1 MPIIPRTAV
10 SLQSAEFIGTEN
22 RFLDGRTSDPV
33 VQVGL
38 APENLEPFTG
48 TRWLVRPVPSRPSSN
63 VILECLGHIDGPR
76 FLDGR
81 TIDGTVGLAPST
93 GEPFS
98 GTRWEV
104 SDTDQ
109 LGVVTLRCLGE
120 STLGKNV
127 RFLSADSLGGTL
139 SLVDGDGGSGSSTRW
154 SVVDGQPVPAG
165 GPGLTSAGSLRSPSL
180 AFAAGGIA
188 GPGFVSMAWQDLEG
202 RIAIM
207 ADVLGSQP
215 FTVSLA
221 NRCTDR
227 PALTRDSVTG
237 KWFLAWTAMD
247 QSINVM
253 SSDDGLVFSDWVRLP
268 GRSMFGP
275 AVAGVHGTPVVAWTD
290 ADTSELKMVNGL
302 GGQVVTLTD
311 GSSGAPETS
320 FSSPALAF
328 FALGDT
334 GFPDEPLVVAW
345 TGTNAEH
352 QLNVSWSDFR
362 GFPPNVNKT
371 TLPSDG
377 SVAATSDNGP
387 SLAFKTGFDG
397 SLMVMGW
404 AGVFSSNYLNI
415 VFTGNFQLFSDK
427 ATFDQVSD
435 TGIAVVDATRAA
447 DGDVFIAWTS
457 ELGIHTAHSKDL
469 PVRPT

>member
-1 MPIIPRTAV
+1 V
-10 SLQSAEFIGTEN
+10 SLKSAEFVGTEN

-38 APENLEPFTG
+38 APANLEPFTG
-48 TRWLVRPVPSRPSSN
+48 TRWLVRPAPSASSSS
-63 VILECLGHIDGPR
+63 VALECLGHIDGPR

-81 TIDGTVGLAPST
+81 TEDGTVGLASST
-93 GEPFS
+93 DEPFS

-104 SDTDQ
+104 ADTDQ
-109 LGVVTLRCLGE
+109 PGVVTLRCLGE
-120 STLGKNV
+120 STKGLNA
-127 RFLSADSLGGTL
+127 RFLSADSLRGTL
-139 SLVDGDGGSGSSTRW
+139 SLVGEDRGDSSTTRW
-154 SVVDGQPVPAG
+154 FIADPQPVPIG

-180 AFAAGGIA
+180 AFAAGGI
-188 GPGFVSMAWQDLEG
+188 GEPTFISMAWQDLEG

-207 ADVLGSQP
+207 ADVLGPQP
-215 FTVSLA
+215 VTVSLA
-221 NRCTDR
+221 NRCMDR

-237 KWFLAWTAMD
+237 TWFLAWTAMD
-247 QSINVM
+247 QTVNVM
-253 SSDDGLVFSDWVRLP
+253 SSDNGLVFSDWVRLP
-268 GRSMFGP
+268 GRSMFSP
-275 AVAGVHGTPVVAWTD
+275 AIAGVHGTPVVAWTD

-302 GGQVVTLTD
+302 GSQVVTFTN
-311 GSSGAPETS
+311 GSSGSPETS
-320 FSSPALAF
+320 FAAPALAF
-328 FALGDT
+328 FSATDS
-334 GFPDEPLVVAW
+334 GFPDEPLVIAW

-352 QLNVSWSDFR
+352 QLNVSSSDFR
-362 GFPPNVNKT
+362 GFPPNGTKT

-404 AGVFSSNYLNI
+404 SGVFGSNYLNV
-415 VFTGNFQLFSDK
+415 VFTGDFRLFSDK
-427 ATFDQVSD
+427 ATFDQASD
-435 TGIAVVDATRAA
+435 MGIAVVDATRAA

-457 ELGIHTAHSKDL
+457 DLGIHTAHSRDL